1 MLYKFQTPESL
12 QKFGFSSKPLGPKH
26 LFKKKKK
33 KSARE
38 QKLCG
43 RKLRQNQQRDAAQLL
58 YARHKK
64 VLHPL
69 TLGEIASLWVFIH
82 SLCGIR

>member
-12 QKFGFSSKPLGPKH
+12 QKFGFSSKPLGLKH
-26 LFKKKKK
+26 LLKKKK

-43 RKLRQNQQRDAAQLL
+43 RKPRQNQQRDAAQLL